1 MNHRE
6 CRCELL
12 GSSEIGHVT
21 VCQGCGQVHLNMQY
35 MSLRFEVDAFRALAA
50 MLGQA
55 QRRLDCVRKAGAA
68 AVDLGVPGTLH

>member
-12 GSSEIGHVT
+12 GSSEIGQVT
-21 VCQGCGQVHLNMQY
+21 VCQGCGQVHLNLQY
-35 MSLRFEVDAFRALAA
+35 MSLRFEADAFRALAD

-55 QRRLDCVRKAGAA
+55 QRRLDRIRTAGAA
-68 AVDLGVPGTLH
+68 TDIGVPGALH